1 MSNSS
6 RSVPEPSTV
15 GRQAFADRREGSVT
29 ILFGLMGLIM
39 LLVIGASVDMA
50 RWLHAR
56 TETVSAVDSAVLAGA
71 RNLQVNGL
79 DAAVAV
85 ALAQSY
91 YEANVLDRP
100 ALSKDTI
107 TFKVEDDGTS
117 ITAEG
122 TALLDTTFLK
132 LAGINTLPLLKLAGS
147 EYSKAVLSVNGNA
160 EFSLEVSLMLDIT
173 GSMCNSGS
181 SSCTSGEKITAMKD
195 AAKDLINVVVWDSQG
210 SYSSRVALVPFSAAV
225 NFGTLDPSIVHP
237 GPAGKKLDNALGSS
251 VWWTRA
257 SACAAERFGP
267 NAYSD
272 AAPTDTDRLTA
283 VYTSNGLCQP
293 DSQNA
298 VVPLTSDKSL
308 LNSKIDGLQAAGAT
322 GGHLGT
328 AWAWYML
335 SPEWGNILPVASS
348 PQPYSLLS
356 QVSSSGRPLLQ
367 KIAVLMTDGEYNM
380 QYCDTGVRDK
390 NANGNYFSKGNCE
403 SANGSSAS
411 QARAMCASMKA
422 KGITIYSVGFQL
434 AAGGGS
440 EATLTQCATSQD
452 HVFLANNAAELKQSF
467 RNIAMKISDLRLSK

>member
-1 MSNSS
+1 MSL
-6 RSVPEPSTV
+6 V
-15 GRQAFADRREGSVT
+15 
-29 ILFGLMGLIM
+29 L

-56 TETVSAVDSAVLAGA
+56 TETISAVDSAVLAGA

-79 DAAVAV
+79 DGAAAV

-100 ALSKDTI
+100 ALAQDTI
-107 TFKVEDDGTS
+107 SFKVEEDGTA

-132 LAGINTLPLLKLAGS
+132 LAGINSLPLLKLAGS

-160 EFSLEVSLMLDIT
+160 EFSLEVSLMLDVT
-173 GSMCNSGS
+173 GSMCNSGT
-181 SSCTSGEKITAMKD
+181 SSCTSGEKISAMKE
-195 AAKDLINVVVWDSQG
+195 AAKDLVNIVVWDSQG

-225 NFGTLDPSIVHP
+225 NFGTLDTSILHP
-237 GPAGKKLDNALGSS
+237 GPVSLKLQNASGGS

-257 SACAAERFGP
+257 STCAAERIGS

-272 AAPTDTDRLTA
+272 AAPTDSDRLTA
-283 VYTSNGLCQP
+283 VYTLDGLCQP

-308 LNSKIDGLQAAGAT
+308 LNAKIDGLKAAGAT
-322 GGHLGT
+322 AGHLGT

-335 SPEWGNILPVASS
+335 SPDWGNVLPAASS
-348 PQPYSLLS
+348 PQSYSLVS

-390 NANGNYFSKGNCE
+390 YANGSNYSKGNCE
-403 SANGSSAS
+403 SSNGASAS
-411 QARAMCASMKA
+411 QARAMCAGMKA

-434 AAGGGS
+434 AEGGGS
-440 EATLTQCATSQD
+440 EETLSQCATSQD

-467 RNIAMKISDLRLSK
+467 RNIALKISDLRLSK